1 MRSARCGP
9 PEHAL
14 AVLLGTSSR
23 TSSPNTRSTSG
34 SARSRSVASSASA
47 ACNLAAASP
56 EDSPCVCPSGPPISA
71 WLDPGPW
78 PRPTTTSSITPTTD
92 RRGQRKRR
100 RESPGSASC
109 SATHPSDYVRALLE
123 PVPASSVAGT
133 YLFPQLGEG
142 TRRTIT
148 VVLRFAWLRPTHTRN
163 ALDPRSVRENG
174 GFEVAPKNFC
184 TSA

>member
-9 PEHAL
+9 PEYAL

-23 TSSPNTRSTSG
+23 TSSPNTRSTIG

-92 RRGQRKRR
+92 SRGQRKRR

-123 PVPASSVAGT
+123 PVPALQHA
-133 YLFPQLGEG
+133 
-142 TRRTIT
+142 
-148 VVLRFAWLRPTHTRN
+148 N
-163 ALDPRSVRENG
+163 ALQVRAPLSSPSPLSPPRSPPRS
-174 GFEVAPKNFC
+174 PL
-184 TSA
+184 SALRSPRSSPLSALRSPRSRAVWKAT